1 MTEGPAPGTADPS
14 LEPDPAVPA
23 DRSVLAEAPPPFVA
37 PPPAEV
43 PPPAEAPPTA
53 AVPPGPAIELVS
65 TWRLIGAAFELLGRS
80 SDDMRRASFYVGSVV
95 LGTVG
100 PFILAVWAINVV
112 AFDRTFEEMERRFQ
126 SGGEASLS
134 ALTILAGCGAFVAFI
149 ESRNLASSLLG
160 ARYAGRPITP
170 RQALARSRSV
180 FWPTVLAGV
189 IVAIP
194 LGVAQAVVNGIVEPL
209 LRQAGELSIVTTT
222 LVTATIGAPFAYV
235 LAGIVLGGVD
245 PIESVRRSFR
255 LFRAR
260 KLAAAIVVT
269 FETVAVL
276 LIYLGLEVGLVLV
289 LRVLDALGLGV
300 DSGPAG
306 LAIVTGIIV
315 AGVFAFG
322 TLVYT
327 VMAIAIAPQVVM
339 FVGLTHAT
347 VGLDAVRA
355 GGRDDPDRPR
365 ERGGRRSRTWT
376 RPMLAGFGLG
386 ALLLV
391 LAVGR
396 YVG

>member
-23 DRSVLAEAPPPFVA
+23 DPADPVVATGAPPP
-37 PPPAEV
+37 
-43 PPPAEAPPTA
+43 TA
-53 AVPPGPAIELVS
+53 TPSPAIELVS

-112 AFDRTFEEMERRFQ
+112 AFDHTFEEMERRFQ

-134 ALTILAGCGAFVAFI
+134 ALTILAACGAFVAFI

-194 LGVAQAVVNGIVEPL
+194 LAVAQAVVNGIVEPL

-276 LIYLGLEVGLVLV
+276 LIYLGLEVGLDLV